1 MSAPTEAVPEQ
12 LLIEDKT
19 SQQQKGSGDKVSDL
33 SKEWGDDEEEDKTE
47 KEQQQGGGKETEESI
62 ESIVS
67 FIQEGPG
74 ASTGKDK
81 DGAAAASAAAGADGQ
96 DKSNKEWVSEIFGDD
111 GKPVVAKS
119 SQAGKNSV
127 NDLNPEGEDF
137 SGEICQSVDFMFI
150 K

>member
-1 MSAPTEAVPEQ
+1 MSAPTETVPEQ

-33 SKEWGDDEEEDKTE
+33 SKEWGDDEEDDKTE
-47 KEQQQGGGKETEESI
+47 KAEQQGGGKETEESI

-81 DGAAAASAAAGADGQ
+81 DGAAAAASAAAGADGQ

-111 GKPVVAKS
+111 GKPVAKS
-119 SQAGKNSV
+119 AGKNSV
-127 NDLNPEGEDF
+127 YDLNPEGEDF
-137 SGEICQSVDFMFI
+137 SGEICQTH